1 MTTTQINLRV
11 DENALAEIDR
21 RAEAAGQTR
30 TAYLLT
36 CALAD
41 DAAAAAGARAD
52 LRRLSGELMA
62 LSVAAGTA
70 ARGQSATA
78 YLDSLEDDDE

>member
-1 MTTTQINLRV
+1 MTTQINLRV
-11 DENALAEIDR
+11 DEADLAEIDR

-41 DAAAAAGARAD
+41 DGAAQARAD
-52 LRRLSGELMA
+52 LQRLAGELGVLAM
-62 LSVAAGTA
+62 AAGKG
-70 ARGQSATA
+70 ARGQSAA
-78 YLDSLEDDDE
+78 EYLDALEDE